1 MMNTHHFET
10 SGLLSDCPVKNR
22 RHGTEGKPEPLT
34 LMEKATVKTTV
45 LVPLTPAASRS
56 ARVHEQNG
64 ILASRADAEE
74 VIVC

>member
-1 MMNTHHFET
+1 
-10 SGLLSDCPVKNR
+10 
-22 RHGTEGKPEPLT
+22 
-34 LMEKATVKTTV
+34 MEKATVKSTV
-45 LVPLTPAASRS
+45 LVSLTLAASRS

>member
-1 MMNTHHFET
+1 MSRRKRKSET
-10 SGLLSDCPVKNR
+10 EEV
-22 RHGTEGKPEPLT
+22 PEPLT

>member
-1 MMNTHHFET
+1 
-10 SGLLSDCPVKNR
+10 
-22 RHGTEGKPEPLT
+22 
-34 LMEKATVKTTV
+34 MEKATVKTTV

>member
-1 MMNTHHFET
+1 
-10 SGLLSDCPVKNR
+10 
-22 RHGTEGKPEPLT
+22 
-34 LMEKATVKTTV
+34 MEKATVKTTV
-45 LVPLTPAASRS
+45 LVSLTPAASRS